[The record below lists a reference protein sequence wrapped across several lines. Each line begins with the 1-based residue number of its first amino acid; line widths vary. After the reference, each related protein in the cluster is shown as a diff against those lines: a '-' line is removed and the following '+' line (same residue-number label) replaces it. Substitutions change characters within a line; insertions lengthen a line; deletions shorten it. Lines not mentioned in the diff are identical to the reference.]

1 MLEFEWN
8 TEKAAANYRK
18 HEVSFDEAVTA
29 FSDTMSL
36 TIPDPEHSED
46 EFRYLLLGTTW
57 AGRLVVVS
65 YTERGERIR
74 LISAR
79 IATNRERKNYES
91 SD

>member
-1 MLEFEWN
+1 MLKFEWN

-18 HEVSFDEAVTA
+18 HEISFDEAVTA
-29 FSDTMSL
+29 FSDTLSL

-46 EFRYLLLGTTW
+46 EFRYILLGATL